1 MFGSWVLEVAIGL
14 IFVFLLF
21 STICA
26 AIREG
31 IESWM
36 KTRAAYLERGVREML
51 HDLQGTGL
59 AKEFYEHPLILSLY
73 AARSYQP
80 GDTDNKIRT
89 FAQGGQLPSY
99 IPAKNFAAALIDIAA
114 RGPLPALVSGAN
126 ASDPALAGGQI
137 TAQSLRS
144 GIAAMQNKRVARALL
159 NALDL
164 AQDDLNRT
172 RHNIE
177 AWYDGSM
184 DRVSGWYKRSTQW
197 IVFGL
202 ALIMAGVLNVDAI
215 GIANFLYRNDDARH
229 AVVAQAEAA
238 VADVRASDAGAQAA
252 AAQQALDALPGTGPE
267 TDAAARAREAVA
279 AATAAKEAALAE
291 ARVTRARADAARM
304 ATAPPGTLPPTPAP
318 GNAPSATTA
327 TTNQQYDRAKAE
339 LEGLD
344 LPIGWPAGFACHAG
358 EKRGH
363 CAARGGLI
371 VVGWLLTALA
381 ATLGAPFWFDIL
393 NKVMVIR
400 STVKPYEKS
409 KPEGSEDR
417 QNTDQS
423 LALMLRQVTA
433 APAPAGAMALAGG
446 SAAGAG
452 AATPDPEADIDG
464 CEPGHGL
471 ITEDAELPPGDGGVL
486 R

>member
-31 IESWM
+31 IESWL
-36 KTRAAYLERGVREML
+36 KTRAAYLERGIRELL
-51 HDLQGTGL
+51 HDLQGGGL

-73 AARSYQP
+73 SARSYQP
-80 GDTDNKIRT
+80 GATDGKIRT
-89 FAQGGQLPSY
+89 FARGGQLPSY
-99 IPAKNFAAALIDIAA
+99 IPAKNFAAALIDIAV
-114 RGPLPALVSGAN
+114 RGPLPALASGAN
-126 ASDPALAGGQI
+126 ASDPALAGAPV
-137 TAQSLRS
+137 TAQSLRA
-144 GIAAMQNKRVARALL
+144 GIAGMKNKRVARALL

-172 RHNIE
+172 RLNLE
-177 AWYDGSM
+177 AWYDAGM

-202 ALIMAGVLNVDAI
+202 ALIMAAALNVDAI

-238 VADVRASDAGAQAA
+238 VADVRVSDASAQAD
-252 AAQQALDALPGTGPE
+252 AAQKALKALPNTEP
-267 TDAAARAREAVA
+267 DAVARAKAAVD
-279 AATAAKEAALAE
+279 AATAAKEAALTD
-291 ARVTRARADAARM
+291 ARMARARADAARPP
-304 ATAPPGTLPPTPAP
+304 APTGTAPPETAPNGAPAP
-318 GNAPSATTA
+318 ATT
-327 TTNQQYDRAKAE
+327 TTTPQYDRAKAD
-339 LEGLD
+339 LEALD
-344 LPIGWPAGFACHAG
+344 LPIGWPAGFACHAKEG
-358 EKRGH
+358 NGH
-363 CAARGGLI
+363 CSARGGLI
-371 VVGWLLTALA
+371 VAGWLLTALA

-409 KPEGSEDR
+409 RPEGSEDR
-417 QNTDQS
+417 QNADQTM
-423 LALMLRQVTA
+423 ALMFRQA
-433 APAPAGAMALAGG
+433 AAAAVPAGAMAQ
-446 SAAGAG
+446 AG
-452 AATPDPEADIDG
+452 AAAAGTGVAAADPEADIDG
-464 CEPGHGL
+464 CEPGS
-471 ITEDAELPPGDGGVL
+471 AELTRDEDLPPADGGVL